1 MFPWVSL
8 FLILAKLTLK
18 VLSIIERKQLLD
30 QVQTDVL
37 NQLRNQADAAIGS
50 IDDTISNVSNTPDN
64 ILLDPANRDQQG
76 SGNPDKKGDV
86 PGSV

>member
-18 VLSIIERKQLLD
+18 VLAIIERKQLLD

-76 SGNPDKKGDV
+76 SGSPDKKGDV